1 MNRRRLVLLL
11 TPALAGVLALGMPR
25 TGFAAPSVTQVT
37 VGVGTSDPSSA
48 TFTGGPIDGGTDGAG
63 NAAPPATCVAPACE
77 SVPLTLNAPAA
88 DAGKLSLTF
97 TVTFDTSPDPN
108 TVGTSG
114 LDAYILDTSGNM
126 LGGDTLG
133 SSPSTATA
141 SKLSPGSYV
150 LEVSGEVAHNQSYSA
165 TVQADFADTVP
176 VVTDLA
182 FGPATVVSPTFLGAE
197 PQISFERPLATT
209 AAGAGLDPSRGF
221 VDWPVSSRTQ
231 IGTLWRTLDG
241 GDTYRQVVD
250 LSCAERQV
258 PNCDTG
264 GGGDTVNR
272 VNNYDGTLL
281 FGDQESLAQ
290 EAFASS
296 TDHGDTFPA
305 ARQFASSSAASG
317 VDRQWISAVEKP
329 GVMALPAGQSAGSA
343 AAFELEA
350 LFSYHIPDAG
360 EYVAGVGTDGIVR
373 PALQPVIP
381 SVNQSGPS
389 RIDSQ
394 REIFYQGYRDANGF
408 EVATAP
414 LSQYQSASA
423 YTVHNVT
430 ADTAQ
435 IFPWINLD
443 SAGNLY
449 ASWVDQHGNLNYTYS
464 LISDPANDPAQ
475 GGVPATRW
483 APQVRVNPPSLGSTI
498 FPEIVAGDPG
508 RVAIAF
514 DATTDWTGTA
524 DGAPVT
530 ARWATYLAESTD
542 ALSSTPTFQLGEVS
556 NRFVHV
562 GAICS
567 LGTTCP
573 TNAASKDRSL
583 LDMIDVSIDSNGRPS
598 VVFTDNNNQYGRDE
612 YGATGLY
619 SQGTPYVKVA
629 HLTSG
634 PSLLAGHADIATTVP
649 TQYRTT
655 AAGNATW
662 PNTAAGAGNNLQT
675 ADITGAGAS
684 IDASGQNLV
693 IRVDVA
699 DQNLGT
705 ALDTDV
711 TNDLATYNAN
721 RGTDVPGTRE
731 QYVVRWDTPGGSN
744 GQGDTYYVAADLT
757 GSGQPSFYGGLLNA
771 NNAFNNAT
779 SAVGVAYR
787 PKTDGTDVPVTGA
800 ITGGTITFTVP
811 LAKVGAVAG
820 GKLIS
825 FAAYSLAGPA
835 DSAIAAQGQTST
847 TGAQVI
853 TAMRTLDASA
863 PLDVVLTTA
872 GPGSNLPEMPLLPL
886 GIVAAAGT
894 VFAVRRRRT
903 GR

>member
-1 MNRRRLVLLL
+1 MNCRRVALLMA
-11 TPALAGVLALGMPR
+11 PALAALVALGTPR
-25 TGFAAPSVTQVT
+25 AGLAAPSSTQIT
-37 VGVGTSDPSSA
+37 IGVGTSDPSSA
-48 TFTGGPIDGGTDGAG
+48 TYTGGPIDGGTDAAG
-63 NAAPPATCVAPACE
+63 NAAPPAQCVAPACE
-77 SVPLTLNAPAA
+77 SVALTLNAPSS
-88 DAGKLSLTF
+88 DAGALSLSLS
-97 TVTFDTSPDPN
+97 VTFDTSPDPN
-108 TVGTSG
+108 SVGTSG
-114 LDAYILDTSGNM
+114 LDAYILDTGGNM
-126 LGGDTLG
+126 LGGDTTG
-133 SSPSTATA
+133 TSPSVATA

-165 TVQADFADTVP
+165 SVQATVADTVP
-176 VVTDLA
+176 VVTDLE
-182 FGPATVVSPTFLGAE
+182 FGPSTVVSPTILGAE

-209 AAGAGLDPSRGF
+209 AAGAGLDPNRGF

-258 PNCDTG
+258 PNCNTG

-281 FGDQESLAQ
+281 YGDQESLAQ

-296 TDHGDTFPA
+296 TDHGDSFPA
-305 ARQFASSSAASG
+305 TRQFAFSSSATG

-329 GVMALPAGQSAGSA
+329 GVIALNAGQTAGS
-343 AAFELEA
+343 FELEA

-360 EYVAGVGTDGIVR
+360 EMVAGIGTDGILR
-373 PALQPVIP
+373 PATVPVIP
-381 SVNQSGPS
+381 SVSQSGPS

-414 LSQYQSASA
+414 LSQYQSSSA
-423 YTVHNVT
+423 YTVHNVSS
-430 ADTAQ
+430 DTAQ

-449 ASWVDQHGNLNYTYS
+449 ATWVDQNGNVKLSYS

-475 GGVPATRW
+475 GGVPATKWSPAIRI
-483 APQVRVNPPSLGSTI
+483 NPPSLGSTI

-514 DATTDWTGTA
+514 DATADWTGTA

-530 ARWATYLAESTD
+530 ARWATYLAESTNL
-542 ALSSTPTFQLGEVS
+542 LSANPTFQLGNAS
-556 NRFVHV
+556 NRYDHV

-583 LDMIDVSIDSNGRPS
+583 LDMIDVSMDSNGRPS
-598 VVFTDNNNQYGRDE
+598 VVYTDNNNQYARDE
-612 YGATGLY
+612 YGATGLF
-619 SQGTPYVKVA
+619 SEGTPYVKVA

-634 PSLLAGHADIATTVP
+634 PSLFAGDPAIATTVP

-662 PNTAAGAGNNLQT
+662 PNTAAGSGNNLQT
-675 ADITGAGAS
+675 ADILGAGAS
-684 IDASGQNLV
+684 LDVSGQNVV
-693 IRVDVA
+693 IRVDIN
-699 DQNLGT
+699 DQTLGT
-705 ALDTDV
+705 TLDTDV

-744 GQGDTYYVAADLT
+744 GEGDTYYVAADVT
-757 GSGQPSFYGGLLNA
+757 GSGQPTYYGGKLNA
-771 NNAFNNAT
+771 NNVLSNAN

-787 PKTDGTDVPVTGA
+787 PKTDGTDIPVTGA
-800 ITGGTITFTVP
+800 INGGEITFTVP
-811 LAKVGAVAG
+811 LASIDAVAG
-820 GKLIS
+820 GRMLS

-835 DSAIAAQGQTST
+835 DTTLSAAGTSDSS
-847 TGAQVI
+847 GAQIVA
-853 TAMRTLDASA
+853 AMRTLDASA
-863 PLDVVLTTA
+863 PLDVILTQP

-886 GIVAAAGT
+886 GVVIAGAT
-894 VFAVRRRRT
+894 GLVVRQRRRAR
-903 GR
+903 G